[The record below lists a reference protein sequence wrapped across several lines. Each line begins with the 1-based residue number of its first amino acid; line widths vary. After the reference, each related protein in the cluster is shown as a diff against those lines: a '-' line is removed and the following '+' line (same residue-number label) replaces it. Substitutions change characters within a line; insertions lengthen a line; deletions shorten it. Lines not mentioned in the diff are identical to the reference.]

1 MQILPLRSADYG
13 LDDFARIGS
22 QVGPGV
28 GVAAGASVRAF
39 TPLEDPALVR
49 RDVALGIKPRI
60 VDYEQPDPLSKPEGL
75 PADESSILFV
85 DGLPNDCRRREV
97 ARILA

>member
-1 MQILPLRSADYG
+1 MQILPLRSGDYV

-22 QVGPGV
+22 QVTPGV

-39 TPLEDPALVR
+39 TPLEDPTLGR
-49 RDVALGIKPRI
+49 RDVALGVKPAI
-60 VDYEQPDPLSKPEGL
+60 IPDPLSKPEGL
-75 PADESSILFV
+75 PADESNILFV